1 MTDRLEPDPELDA
14 LVRQLNEMSGAENV
28 PAGGA
33 GSTDE
38 TPAAGA
44 TPAAAPRRRD
54 WQLPRRTVEGEE
66 RLEGQLRLARERHA
80 TDLLLV
86 AGVPPAIRVNGRLV
100 SLAAEPL
107 DREEVGRLCAAMV
120 TPARREELA
129 RRGAIDFGF
138 SLPGLGRFRAN
149 VHRSSGAWSAAIR
162 IFPAGI
168 PTLESLNL
176 PPELGRLVE
185 AQHGLL
191 LVTGPTGCGK
201 TSTLAALL
209 GLVMRRRPGHV
220 ITLEDPVEYVLPH
233 GRCVV
238 EQIEIGRDALSFAQA
253 LRSALRQDPDVL
265 MLGEMRDPES
275 IANAVTAAETG
286 HLVLSTLH
294 TANAGQTISRIID
307 AHPGG
312 ESSLV
317 RTQLA
322 GSLIAVVTQQ
332 LVPRADGEGRVPV
345 VEVMRATDAVR
356 NLIRKG
362 QIEQLGTQVSL
373 GHQEGMLSFDTS
385 LARLVRGGLVDPA
398 EGRRRARH
406 LKEFELLLSHTEDPD
421 S

>member
-1 MTDRLEPDPELDA
+1 MTDRLEPDPQLDA
-14 LVRQLNEMSGAENV
+14 LVRQLNEMTGAEDAPGQGTESAEP
-28 PAGGA
+28 PAT
-33 GSTDE
+33 GST
-38 TPAAGA
+38 AGA
-44 TPAAAPRRRD
+44 TTAAPVRRE

-66 RLEGQLRLARERHA
+66 RLEGQLRLARGRHA

-86 AGVPPAIRVNGRLV
+86 AGSPPVARVNGRLMA
-100 SLAAEPL
+100 LATEPL
-107 DREEVGRLCAAMV
+107 DRDEVGRLCASVVPA
-120 TPARREELA
+120 ARREELA

-149 VHRSSGAWSAAIR
+149 VHRASGSWSAAIR
-162 IFPAGI
+162 IFPAGL
-168 PTLESLNL
+168 PTLEGLNL
-176 PPELGRLVE
+176 PPELGQLVE
-185 AQHGLL
+185 APHGLL

-201 TSTLAALL
+201 TSTLAALV

-233 GRCVV
+233 GKCVV
-238 EQIEIGRDALSFAQA
+238 EQIEIGRDALSFASA

-265 MLGEMRDPES
+265 LLGEMRDPDS

-286 HLVLSTLH
+286 HLVLSTMH
-294 TANAGQTISRIID
+294 TANASQTISRIVD

-312 ESSLV
+312 EGTLV

-345 VEVMRATDAVR
+345 VEVMRANDAVR

-362 QIEQLGTQVSL
+362 QIEQLGAQVSL
-373 GHQEGMLSFDTS
+373 GRQEGMLSFDAS
-385 LARLVRGGLVDPA
+385 LARLVRRGLVGA
-398 EGRRRARH
+398 EEARRRARH
-406 LKEFELLLSHTEDPD
+406 LKEFELLLSHAED
-421 S
+421 